1 MSRQSGDTPVWV
13 IQVLTLFIAIILCVV
28 FVYGVWP
35 LIVRLN
41 LVWPEE
47 YTQAFTPKQVID

>member
-1 MSRQSGDTPVWV
+1 MARYGGTTPTWV
-13 IQVLTLFIAIILCVV
+13 VQLVTISLVIIVCIV

-35 LIVRLN
+35 VIVRLN

-47 YTQAFTPKQVID
+47 YTQAFTPKQVIE

>member
-13 IQVLTLFIAIILCVV
+13 IQILTLFIAIILCTI
-28 FVYGVWP
+28 FVYGIWP

-47 YTQAFTPKQVID
+47 YTQAFTPKKVID